1 MRFER
6 LDLNLLVALDAL
18 IEERSVSTAARRLF
32 LSQPAVSGAL
42 NRLREYFGDEL
53 LVPSGRQMILTPKAE
68 ELREPVRESLNF
80 IRARITTPGEFDPA
94 TAEREF
100 KIVTSDYAYHVIVSE
115 VIRQAAKL
123 APGVTFEL
131 APTDRMASEQLERG
145 EVDLFLTIS
154 SHMDKTH
161 PQEILFDDE
170 HAVIA
175 WSEGKYGK
183 TLTAEDFLEA
193 GHVVV
198 YFGPER
204 YPAFTETYFVQQGI
218 DRRIELRLPT
228 FAGLPESVIGTN
240 RLATMY
246 RRHAR
251 YFEKSLPITIH
262 ESPLPLPRIVEQIQ
276 WHSIRDND
284 KGLKWLLGLFLQQA
298 AKLTSGPA
306 ANQTEGL

>member
-18 IEERSVSTAARRLF
+18 IEERSVSAAARRLF

-42 NRLREYFGDEL
+42 NRLREYFGDDL

-68 ELREPVRESLNF
+68 ELRGPVREAFNF
-80 IRARITTPGEFDPA
+80 IRAKITIPGEFDPG
-94 TAEREF
+94 TAIREF
-100 KIVTSDYAYHVIVSE
+100 KIVTSDYAFHVIVSE

-131 APTDRMASEQLERG
+131 APTDRMATEQLERG

-154 SHMDKTH
+154 SHMDKGH
-161 PQEILFDDE
+161 PQETLFDDE

-175 WSEGKYGK
+175 WSQGKYGK
-183 TLTAEDFLEA
+183 NLTAEDFLGA
-193 GHVVV
+193 GHAVA

-218 DRRIELRLPT
+218 DRRIEVRLPT
-228 FAGLPESVIGTN
+228 FASLPEAVIGTD

-246 RRHAR
+246 RRHAE
-251 YFEKSLPITIH
+251 YFERFLPIKIH
-262 ESPLPLPRIVEQIQ
+262 DSPLPLPRVVEQIQ
-276 WHSIRDND
+276 WHSIRNND
-284 KGLKWLLGLFLQQA
+284 KGLKWLLGLFLEEA
-298 AKLTSGPA
+298 ARLVPVGAGNPTVR
-306 ANQTEGL
+306 